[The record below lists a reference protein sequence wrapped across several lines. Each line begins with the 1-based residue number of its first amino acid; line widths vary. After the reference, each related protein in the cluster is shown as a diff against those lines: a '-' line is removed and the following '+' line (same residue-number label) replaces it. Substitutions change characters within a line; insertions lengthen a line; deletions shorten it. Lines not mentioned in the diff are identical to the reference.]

1 MSKIL
6 HKTSRLNG
14 RPRVYVLKTYL
25 VFVTNLVLHLFL
37 LGQLDLCDLRHALH
51 LDPGAEHLDL
61 VRVHRS
67 VGDQDARVLQPLRL
81 VLSGRLI
88 QKET

>member
-1 MSKIL
+1 MQI
-6 HKTSRLNG
+6 
-14 RPRVYVLKTYL
+14 
-25 VFVTNLVLHLFL
+25 VTNLVLHLLL
-37 LGQLDLCDLRHALH
+37 LGQLDLCDLRHPLD

-67 VGDQDARVLQPLRL
+67 VGDQDARVLHPLRL
-81 VLSGRLI
+81 VLSGRLV